1 MAKYRVVYGVLLLVC
16 ILFFIFF
23 QGYLSHLTLIIALL
37 LPVLSFLLLLPA
49 CFCTRV
55 FLRVPTQTVEKKEK
69 LPFFLHVENRWL
81 LPCSA
86 VILRLNCRN
95 LLGGEQQD
103 SLEFQPLH
111 TLRRFPVGARSSSSI
126 SQDLSSR
133 WCGKLE
139 LKVEKVRVM
148 DLSGLFCLPVFVR
161 VPPQYI
167 NVLPQI
173 KEMEVVLDQQM
184 MEVDSD
190 RFSPYHPG
198 NDPSE
203 VFQVREF
210 REGDTL
216 RRVHWKLTQRMG
228 ELMVRDF
235 SLPVDHAL
243 YFLMEA
249 GAEGGAEEL
258 DRLLGAF
265 ASISSALIQQGCAH
279 HVGWMEKEQ
288 MHWEQI
294 NESAELQAV
303 MSQMLSMSVS
313 SGRPG
318 LQYVLSQDV
327 LRPGA
332 HLLYA
337 TTPGEEEIVLSGME
351 ILRRDKGCRRVTI
364 LLAGRGFQEPIDD
377 CTIVRLRE
385 GGMDLEELVL

>member
-1 MAKYRVVYGVLLLVC
+1 
-16 ILFFIFF
+16 
-23 QGYLSHLTLIIALL
+23 
-37 LPVLSFLLLLPA
+37 
-49 CFCTRV
+49 
-55 FLRVPTQTVEKKEK
+55 
-69 LPFFLHVENRWL
+69 
-81 LPCSA
+81 
-86 VILRLNCRN
+86 
-95 LLGGEQQD
+95 
-103 SLEFQPLH
+103 
-111 TLRRFPVGARSSSSI
+111 
-126 SQDLSSR
+126 
-133 WCGKLE
+133 
-139 LKVEKVRVM
+139 M

-364 LLAGRGFQEPIDD
+364 LLAGRGFQETIDD

>member
-37 LPVLSFLLLLPA
+37 FPVLSFLLLLPA

-69 LPFFLHVENRWL
+69 IPFFLHVENRWI

-95 LLGGEQQD
+95 LLGGEQQT

-111 TLRRFPVGARSSSSI
+111 TLRRFPIGARSSSSI
-126 SQDLSSR
+126 SQNLSSR

-148 DLSGLFCLPVFVR
+148 DLLGLFCLPVFVK

-167 NVLPQI
+167 NVLPHI
-173 KEMEVVLDQQM
+173 EEMEVVLDQQM

-190 RFSPYHPG
+190 RFSPYQPG

-210 REGDTL
+210 RDGDTL

-235 SLPVDHAL
+235 SLPIDHAL
-243 YFLMEA
+243 YFLIEA

-279 HVGWMEKEQ
+279 HVGWIEKEQ
-288 MHWEQI
+288 LHWEQI

-318 LQYVLSQDV
+318 LKYILSQDV

-332 HLLYA
+332 HLLYG
-337 TTPGEEEIVLSGME
+337 TTPGEEEIAMSGLE

-364 LLAGRGFQEPIDD
+364 LLAGDGFQEPMDD
-377 CTIVRLRE
+377 CTIIRLRE
-385 GGMDLEELVL
+385 DGTDLEELVL